1 MPEHDARQRFYLD
14 IPYRLTLM
22 LSEVAHL
29 LLCELDVVDG
39 AGREFCDAIADLF
52 VGQAKVVAI
61 PFVEPDRVVANGS
74 VAAQADIGENALDG
88 ASYPGIGISLRGRI
102 HPTLKPTRH
111 LRPPN
116 SLMRLYAH
124 SMDVDDPTELT

>member
-1 MPEHDARQRFYLD
+1 MAKHDARQRLYLD

-22 LSEVAHL
+22 LERSCAPALVRT
-29 LLCELDVVDG
+29 DVVDG

-61 PFVEPDRVVANGS
+61 QFVEPDRVVANGS

-88 ASYPGIGISLRGRI
+88 LLTPASVSACVAASIPRLSQRAISVLR
-102 HPTLKPTRH
+102 T
-111 LRPPN
+111 
-116 SLMRLYAH
+116 
-124 SMDVDDPTELT
+124 V